1 MSDESRFDCRCK
13 CPECVNARTVI
24 RNLKKRMKDARA
36 LLTLEGR
43 HASAVFALI
52 DLRNPW
58 PSKARTNYDAETP

>member
-1 MSDESRFDCRCK
+1 MSDETRFDCRCK

-43 HASAVFALI
+43 HMSAVFAVI

-58 PSKARTNYDAETP
+58 PSGKRTNYEVES